1 MPWSASACSSMSFM
15 ATSHIDELLTA
26 HEVAALLKISLR
38 TFERMIRAGNGPVCS
53 RIGRQR
59 RWRVQDVH
67 AWVAQQ
73 QTPSPQSEKGGDR
86 SSGA

>member
-1 MPWSASACSSMSFM
+1 MS
-15 ATSHIDELLTA
+15 TSHADELLTA
-26 HEVAALLKISLR
+26 LEVAALLKVSLR
-38 TFERMIRAGNGPVCS
+38 TFERVIQAGNGPVCA

-73 QTPSPQSEKGGDR
+73 QTLSPNPEKGASH
-86 SSGA
+86 SSGS